1 MILGI
6 DFLRKHRLV
15 LGFTSIPI
23 GVKSQST
30 QEVCQAPELE
40 LIWKASQKVWAKTRA
55 VVSTRELTDESLDDC
70 TVPLFYKSHTP
81 THELPLCPLLLL
93 SSLLEEHK
101 DLFRTA
107 PGHTDIAEHFIPTS
121 GSPVKIPPRRIPA
134 NYRTEVQKQLQ
145 AMLEEGI
152 IEESSRPWI
161 APAVYTRKK
170 NGDI

>member
-107 PGHTDIAEHFIPTS
+107 PGHTDINIWFPCKDT
-121 GSPVKIPPRRIPA
+121 
-134 NYRTEVQKQLQ
+134 TQKNSCQLPNRGPE
-145 AMLEEGI
+145 A
-152 IEESSRPWI
+152 
-161 APAVYTRKK
+161 APGYAGGR
-170 NGDI
+170 NN